1 MAGSGSTVESSP
13 NSPRKQSTATNSPL
27 AIE

>member
-1 MAGSGSTVESSP
+1 MAGSGSTVESTP
-13 NSPRKQSTATNSPL
+13 NSPRKHSTAMKIPL